1 MTNLLYHILTL
12 AQIKTTPN
20 NRTKTPTGHSAR
32 KSYFI
37 AWSEA
42 WGVWDE
48 SVLKEVITKLK
59 LSGLDDDDIEKKRYY
74 DAKWFQARV
83 PRRVPAPLELY
94 YRLRAVY
101 ASFGDV
107 VDEESGRALF
117 NDKAWKKAN
126 AVLLEVLLGYLSDP
140 PGYTMYTVE
149 LDDDGAPR
157 KDRLG
162 CQLYRC
168 GRKLLVRPDHE

>member
-1 MTNLLYHILTL
+1 M
-12 AQIKTTPN
+12 
-20 NRTKTPTGHSAR
+20 
-32 KSYFI
+32 
-37 AWSEA
+37 
-42 WGVWDE
+42 
-48 SVLKEVITKLK
+48 KEVITKLK
-59 LSGLDDDDIEKKRYY
+59 VSGLDDDDIEKKRYY

-101 ASFGDV
+101 AAFGDL
-107 VDEESGRALF
+107 VDEESGKALF

-126 AVLLEVLLGYLSDP
+126 AVLLEVLLGFLSDP

-149 LDDDGAPR
+149 LDDNGAPK

-168 GRKLLVRPDHE
+168 TNLDGEERQRHNSLTKQDPK